1 MLHTF
6 RDNFDMKYTLI
17 TGASQGM
24 GLEMAREC
32 ASLGRNVLLVSLPK
46 ENLKNLSVVISKEF
60 NVLTDFYEVD
70 LTENKSAE
78 EILSWVKKKNYSIN
92 FLINNAGFGGYG
104 AFEDYSLEYFET
116 MIDLNIKAT
125 TRMTHY
131 FISELKKNSP
141 SFILN
146 NASMIANFPCPY
158 KSVYAASKV
167 YVKYFTEALRVEL
180 ESFGISVSLL
190 QPGAT
195 PTNDIVKNQIQKG
208 GFIARIS
215 VTEAHKVARKAV
227 RNTLKGKPVIVPG
240 WKNRMSLRF
249 LKVLP
254 YSLLQMAILRSY
266 KSMQKN

>member
-1 MLHTF
+1 
-6 RDNFDMKYTLI
+6 
-17 TGASQGM
+17 M

-32 ASLGRNVLLVSLPK
+32 ASLGRNILLISLPK
-46 ENLKNLSVVISKEF
+46 ENLKVLSENISEKF
-60 NVLTDFYEVD
+60 NVQTDFYEID
-70 LTENKSAE
+70 LTEAKSAE
-78 EILSWVKKKNYSIN
+78 EIYKWVKKKNYSID
-92 FLINNAGFGGYG
+92 FLINNAGFGGFG
-104 AFEDYSLEYFET
+104 AFEEYTLSYVEK

-131 FISELKKNSP
+131 FIPELKKNSP

-195 PTNDIVKNQIQKG
+195 PTNDVVKNQIQKG
-208 GFIARIS
+208 GFIARVS

-227 RNTLKGKPVIVPG
+227 RNTLKGKPIIIPG

-249 LKVLP
+249 LKILP
-254 YSLLQMAILRSY
+254 YSLLQIAILRSY
-266 KSMQKN
+266 KSMQNN

>member
-1 MLHTF
+1 
-6 RDNFDMKYTLI
+6 MKYTLI

-32 ASLGRNVLLVSLPK
+32 ASLGRNILLISLPK
-46 ENLKNLSVVISKEF
+46 ENLKVLSKNIANKF
-60 NVLTDFYEVD
+60 NVQTDYYEID
-70 LTENKSAE
+70 LTESKSAE
-78 EILSWVKKKNYSIN
+78 EIYNWVKKKNYSID
-92 FLINNAGFGGYG
+92 FLINNAGFGGVG
-104 AFEDYSLEYFET
+104 AFEEYTLAYVEK

-125 TRMTHY
+125 TKMTHY
-131 FISELKKNSP
+131 FIPELKKNSP

-158 KSVYAASKV
+158 KSIYAASKV

-195 PTNDIVKNQIQKG
+195 PTNDVVKNQIQKG
-208 GFIARIS
+208 GFIARVS

-227 RNTLKGKPVIVPG
+227 RNTLKGKPVIIPG

-254 YSLLQMAILRSY
+254 YSLLQIAILRSY

>member
-1 MLHTF
+1 
-6 RDNFDMKYTLI
+6 MKYTLI

-32 ASLGRNVLLVSLPK
+32 ASLGRNILLISLPK
-46 ENLKNLSVVISKEF
+46 ENLKVLSENIADKFKVQ
-60 NVLTDFYEVD
+60 TDFYEID
-70 LTENKSAE
+70 LTKDKSAE
-78 EILSWVKKKNYSIN
+78 EIYNWVKKKNYSID
-92 FLINNAGFGGYG
+92 FLINNAGFGGFG
-104 AFEDYSLEYFET
+104 AFEEYTLAYVEK

-131 FISELKKNSP
+131 FIPELKKNSP

-208 GFIARIS
+208 GFIARVS

-227 RNTLKGKPVIVPG
+227 RNTLKGRPVIIPG

-254 YSLLQMAILRSY
+254 YSLLQIAILRSY
-266 KSMQKN
+266 RSMQKN

>member
-1 MLHTF
+1 
-6 RDNFDMKYTLI
+6 MKYTLI

-32 ASLGRNVLLVSLPK
+32 ASLGRNILLISLPK
-46 ENLKNLSVVISKEF
+46 ENLKVLSENISEKF
-60 NVLTDFYEVD
+60 NVQTDFYEID
-70 LTENKSAE
+70 LTEAKSAE
-78 EILSWVKKKNYSIN
+78 EIYKWVKKKNYSID
-92 FLINNAGFGGYG
+92 FLINNAGFGGFG
-104 AFEDYSLEYFET
+104 AFEEYTLSYVEK

-131 FISELKKNSP
+131 FIPELKKNSP

-146 NASMIANFPCPY
+146 NASMMANFPCPY

-195 PTNDIVKNQIQKG
+195 PTNDVVKNQIQKG
-208 GFIARIS
+208 GFMARVS

-227 RNTLKGKPVIVPG
+227 RNTLKGKPVIIPG

-254 YSLLQMAILRSY
+254 YSLLQIAILRSY
-266 KSMQKN
+266 KSMQNN

>member
-1 MLHTF
+1 
-6 RDNFDMKYTLI
+6 MKYTLI

-32 ASLGRNVLLVSLPK
+32 ASLGRNILLISLPK
-46 ENLKNLSVVISKEF
+46 ENLKVLSENISEKF
-60 NVLTDFYEVD
+60 NVQTDFYEID
-70 LTENKSAE
+70 LTEAKSAE
-78 EILSWVKKKNYSIN
+78 EIYKWVKKKNYSID
-92 FLINNAGFGGYG
+92 FLINNAGFGGFG
-104 AFEDYSLEYFET
+104 AFEEYTLSYVEK

-131 FISELKKNSP
+131 FIPELKKNSP

-146 NASMIANFPCPY
+146 NASMMANFPCPY

-195 PTNDIVKNQIQKG
+195 PTNDVVINQIQKG
-208 GFIARIS
+208 GFMARIS

-227 RNTLKGKPVIVPG
+227 RNTLKGKPVIIPG

-254 YSLLQMAILRSY
+254 YSLLQIAILRSY
-266 KSMQKN
+266 KSMQNN

>member
-1 MLHTF
+1 M
-6 RDNFDMKYTLI
+6 NYTLI

-32 ASLGRNVLLVSLPK
+32 ARLGRNILLISLPK
-46 ENLKNLSVVISKEF
+46 ENLKVLSENISEKF
-60 NVLTDFYEVD
+60 NVQTDFYEID
-70 LTENKSAE
+70 LTEAKSAE
-78 EILSWVKKKNYSIN
+78 EIYKWVKKKNYSID
-92 FLINNAGFGGYG
+92 FLINNAGFGGFG
-104 AFEDYSLEYFET
+104 AFEEYTLSYVEK

-131 FISELKKNSP
+131 FIPELKKNSP

-195 PTNDIVKNQIQKG
+195 PTNDVVKNQIQKG
-208 GFIARIS
+208 GFIARVS
-215 VTEAHKVARKAV
+215 VTEAHKVARKSV
-227 RNTLKGKPVIVPG
+227 RNTLKGKPIIIPG

-249 LKVLP
+249 LKILP
-254 YSLLQMAILRSY
+254 YSLLQIAILRSY
-266 KSMQKN
+266 KSMQNN

>member
-1 MLHTF
+1 
-6 RDNFDMKYTLI
+6 MKYTLI

-32 ASLGRNVLLVSLPK
+32 ASLGRNILLISLPK
-46 ENLKNLSVVISKEF
+46 ENLKVLSENIADKF
-60 NVLTDFYEVD
+60 NVQTDFYEID
-70 LTENKSAE
+70 LTKDNSAE
-78 EILSWVKKKNYSIN
+78 EIFKWVKKKNYSTD
-92 FLINNAGFGGYG
+92 FLINNAGFGGFG
-104 AFEDYSLEYFET
+104 AFEEYTLAYVEK

-131 FISELKKNSP
+131 FIPELKKNSP
-141 SFILN
+141 AFILN

-180 ESFGISVSLL
+180 ECFGISVSLL

-195 PTNDIVKNQIQKG
+195 PTNDVVKNQIQKG
-208 GFIARIS
+208 GFMARVS
-215 VTEAHKVARKAV
+215 VTEPHKVARKAV
-227 RNTLKGKPVIVPG
+227 RNTLKGRPVIIPG

-254 YSLLQMAILRSY
+254 YSLLQIAILRSY

>member
-1 MLHTF
+1 M
-6 RDNFDMKYTLI
+6 NYTLI

-32 ASLGRNVLLVSLPK
+32 ARLGRNILLISLPK
-46 ENLKNLSVVISKEF
+46 ENLKVLSENISEKF
-60 NVLTDFYEVD
+60 NVQTDFYEID
-70 LTENKSAE
+70 LTEAKSAE
-78 EILSWVKKKNYSIN
+78 EIYKWVKKKNYSID
-92 FLINNAGFGGYG
+92 FLINNAGFGGFG
-104 AFEDYSLEYFET
+104 AFEEYTLSYVEK

-131 FISELKKNSP
+131 FIPELKKNSP

-195 PTNDIVKNQIQKG
+195 PTNDVVKNQIQKG
-208 GFIARIS
+208 GFIASVS

-227 RNTLKGKPVIVPG
+227 RNTLKGKPIIIPG

-249 LKVLP
+249 LKILP
-254 YSLLQMAILRSY
+254 YSLLQIAILRSY
-266 KSMQKN
+266 KSMQNN

>member
-1 MLHTF
+1 M
-6 RDNFDMKYTLI
+6 NYTLI

-32 ASLGRNVLLVSLPK
+32 ASLGRNILLISLPK
-46 ENLKNLSVVISKEF
+46 ENLKVLSENISEKF
-60 NVLTDFYEVD
+60 NVQTDFYEID
-70 LTENKSAE
+70 LTEAKSAE
-78 EILSWVKKKNYSIN
+78 EIYKWVKKKNYSID
-92 FLINNAGFGGYG
+92 FLINNAGFGGFG
-104 AFEDYSLEYFET
+104 AFEEYTLAYVEK

-131 FISELKKNSP
+131 FIPELKKNSP

-146 NASMIANFPCPY
+146 NASMMANFPCPY

-180 ESFGISVSLL
+180 ECFGISVSLL

-195 PTNDIVKNQIQKG
+195 PTNDVVKNQIQKG
-208 GFIARIS
+208 GFMARVS
-215 VTEAHKVARKAV
+215 VTEPHKVARKAV
-227 RNTLKGKPVIVPG
+227 RNTLKGRPVIIPG

-254 YSLLQMAILRSY
+254 YSLLQIAILRSY

>member
-1 MLHTF
+1 
-6 RDNFDMKYTLI
+6 MKYTLI

-32 ASLGRNVLLVSLPK
+32 ASLGRNILLISLPK
-46 ENLKNLSVVISKEF
+46 ENLKVLSENLSEKF
-60 NVLTDFYEVD
+60 NVQTDFYEID
-70 LTENKSAE
+70 LTEAKSAE
-78 EILSWVKKKNYSIN
+78 EIFKWVKKKNYSID
-92 FLINNAGFGGYG
+92 FLINNAGFGGFG
-104 AFEDYSLEYFET
+104 AFEEYTLSYVEK

-131 FISELKKNSP
+131 FIPELKKNSP

-195 PTNDIVKNQIQKG
+195 PTNDVVKNQIQKG
-208 GFIARIS
+208 GFIARVS

-227 RNTLKGKPVIVPG
+227 RNTLKGKPIIIPG

-249 LKVLP
+249 LKILP
-254 YSLLQMAILRSY
+254 YSLLQIAILRSY
-266 KSMQKN
+266 KSMQNN

>member
-1 MLHTF
+1 
-6 RDNFDMKYTLI
+6 MKYTLI

-32 ASLGRNVLLVSLPK
+32 ASLGRNILLISLPK
-46 ENLKNLSVVISKEF
+46 ENLKVLSENISEKF
-60 NVLTDFYEVD
+60 NVQTDFYEID
-70 LTENKSAE
+70 LTEAKSAE
-78 EILSWVKKKNYSIN
+78 EIYKWVKKKNYSID
-92 FLINNAGFGGYG
+92 FLINNAGFGGFG
-104 AFEDYSLEYFET
+104 AFEEYTLSYVEK

-131 FISELKKNSP
+131 FIPELKKNSP

-195 PTNDIVKNQIQKG
+195 PTNDVVKNQIQKG
-208 GFIARIS
+208 GFMARVS

-227 RNTLKGKPVIVPG
+227 RNTLKGKPVIIPG

-254 YSLLQMAILRSY
+254 YSLLQIAILRSY
-266 KSMQKN
+266 KSMQNN

>member
-1 MLHTF
+1 M
-6 RDNFDMKYTLI
+6 NYTLI

-32 ASLGRNVLLVSLPK
+32 ASLGRNILLISLPK
-46 ENLKNLSVVISKEF
+46 ENLKVLSENISEKF
-60 NVLTDFYEVD
+60 NVQTDFYEID
-70 LTENKSAE
+70 LTEAKSAE
-78 EILSWVKKKNYSIN
+78 EIFKWVKKKNYSID
-92 FLINNAGFGGYG
+92 FLINNAGFGGFG
-104 AFEDYSLEYFET
+104 AFEEYTLSYVEK

-131 FISELKKNSP
+131 FIPELKKNSP

-146 NASMIANFPCPY
+146 NASMMANFPCPY

-195 PTNDIVKNQIQKG
+195 PTNDVVKNQIQKG
-208 GFIARIS
+208 GFMARVS

-227 RNTLKGKPVIVPG
+227 RNTLKGKPVIIPG

-254 YSLLQMAILRSY
+254 YSLLQIAILRSY
-266 KSMQKN
+266 KSMQNN

>member
-1 MLHTF
+1 
-6 RDNFDMKYTLI
+6 MKYTLI

-32 ASLGRNVLLVSLPK
+32 ASLGRNILLISLPK
-46 ENLKNLSVVISKEF
+46 ENLKVLSENISEKF
-60 NVLTDFYEVD
+60 NVQTDFYEID
-70 LTENKSAE
+70 LTEAKSAE
-78 EILSWVKKKNYSIN
+78 EIYKWVKKKNYSID
-92 FLINNAGFGGYG
+92 FLINNAGFGGFG
-104 AFEDYSLEYFET
+104 AFEEYTLSYVEK

-131 FISELKKNSP
+131 FIPELKKNSP

-195 PTNDIVKNQIQKG
+195 PTNDVVKNQIQKG

-227 RNTLKGKPVIVPG
+227 RNTLKGKPIIIPG

-249 LKVLP
+249 LKILP
-254 YSLLQMAILRSY
+254 YSLLQIAILRSY
-266 KSMQKN
+266 KSMQNN

>member
-1 MLHTF
+1 M
-6 RDNFDMKYTLI
+6 NYTLI

-32 ASLGRNVLLVSLPK
+32 ARLGRNILLISLPK
-46 ENLKNLSVVISKEF
+46 ENLKVLSENISEKF
-60 NVLTDFYEVD
+60 NVQTDFYEID
-70 LTENKSAE
+70 LTEAKSAE
-78 EILSWVKKKNYSIN
+78 EIYKWVKKKNYSID
-92 FLINNAGFGGYG
+92 FLINNAGFGGFG
-104 AFEDYSLEYFET
+104 AFEEYTLSYVEK

-131 FISELKKNSP
+131 FIPELKKNSP

-195 PTNDIVKNQIQKG
+195 PTNDVVKNQIQKG
-208 GFIARIS
+208 GFIARVS

-227 RNTLKGKPVIVPG
+227 RNTLKGKPIIIPG

-249 LKVLP
+249 LKILP
-254 YSLLQMAILRSY
+254 YSLLQIAILRSY
-266 KSMQKN
+266 KSMQNN

>member
-1 MLHTF
+1 
-6 RDNFDMKYTLI
+6 MKYTLI

-32 ASLGRNVLLVSLPK
+32 ASLGRNILLISLPK
-46 ENLKNLSVVISKEF
+46 ENLKVLSENISEKF
-60 NVLTDFYEVD
+60 NVQTDFYEID
-70 LTENKSAE
+70 LTEDKSAE
-78 EILSWVKKKNYSIN
+78 KIFKWVKKKNYSID
-92 FLINNAGFGGYG
+92 FLINNAGFGGFG
-104 AFEDYSLEYFET
+104 AFEEYTLSYVEK

-131 FISELKKNSP
+131 FIPELKKNSP

-180 ESFGISVSLL
+180 ESYGISVSLL

-195 PTNDIVKNQIQKG
+195 PTNDVVKNQIQKG
-208 GFIARIS
+208 GFIARVS
-215 VTEAHKVARKAV
+215 VTEAHKVARKGV
-227 RNTLKGKPVIVPG
+227 RNTLKGKPIIIPG

-254 YSLLQMAILRSY
+254 YSLLQIAILRSY
-266 KSMQKN
+266 KSMQNN

>member
-1 MLHTF
+1 MLYTLVTTL
-6 RDNFDMKYTLI
+6 NMKYTLI

-32 ASLGRNVLLVSLPK
+32 ASLGRNILLISLPK
-46 ENLKNLSVVISKEF
+46 ENLQVLSENIADKF
-60 NVLTDFYEVD
+60 NVQTDYYEID
-70 LTENKSAE
+70 LTEARSAE
-78 EILSWVKKKNYSIN
+78 EIYNWVKKRKYSVD
-92 FLINNAGFGGYG
+92 FLINNAGFGGVG
-104 AFEDYSLEYFET
+104 AFEEYTLAYVEK

-131 FISELKKNSP
+131 FIPELKKNSP

-195 PTNDIVKNQIQKG
+195 PTNDVVKNQIQKG
-208 GFIARIS
+208 GFIARVS

-227 RNTLKGKPVIVPG
+227 RNTLKGRPVIIPG

-254 YSLLQMAILRSY
+254 YSLLQIAILRSY

>member
-1 MLHTF
+1 
-6 RDNFDMKYTLI
+6 MKYTLI

-32 ASLGRNVLLVSLPK
+32 ASLGRNILLVSLPK
-46 ENLKNLSVVISKEF
+46 ENLKVLSENISEKF
-60 NVLTDFYEVD
+60 NVQTDFYEID
-70 LTENKSAE
+70 LTEAKSAE
-78 EILSWVKKKNYSIN
+78 EIYKWVKKKNYSID
-92 FLINNAGFGGYG
+92 FLINNAGFGGFG
-104 AFEDYSLEYFET
+104 AFEEYTLSYVEK

-131 FISELKKNSP
+131 FIPELKKNSP

-146 NASMIANFPCPY
+146 NASMMANFPCPY

-195 PTNDIVKNQIQKG
+195 PTNDVVKNQIQKG
-208 GFIARIS
+208 GFIARVS

-227 RNTLKGKPVIVPG
+227 RNTLKGKPVIIPG

-254 YSLLQMAILRSY
+254 YSLLQIAILRSY
-266 KSMQKN
+266 KSMQNN

>member
-1 MLHTF
+1 M
-6 RDNFDMKYTLI
+6 NYTLI

-32 ASLGRNVLLVSLPK
+32 ASLGRNILLISLPK
-46 ENLKNLSVVISKEF
+46 ENLKVLSENISEKF
-60 NVLTDFYEVD
+60 NVQTDFYEID
-70 LTENKSAE
+70 LTEAKSAE
-78 EILSWVKKKNYSIN
+78 EIFKWVKKKNYSID
-92 FLINNAGFGGYG
+92 FLINNAGFGGFG
-104 AFEDYSLEYFET
+104 AFEEYTLSYVEK

-131 FISELKKNSP
+131 FIPELKKNSP

-190 QPGAT
+190 QQGAT
-195 PTNDIVKNQIQKG
+195 PTNDVVKNQIQKG
-208 GFIARIS
+208 GFMARVS

-227 RNTLKGKPVIVPG
+227 RNTLKGKPVIIPG

-254 YSLLQMAILRSY
+254 YSLLQIAILRSY
-266 KSMQKN
+266 KSMQNN